1 MIKVENLRK
10 SFNDNNVLNG
20 LSIEIKEGTTIAII
34 GPSGSGKSTF
44 LRCLNLLEKP
54 NSGVLEIDDTSYDL
68 ALLDK
73 SKIAEVRKKS
83 AMVFQNYN
91 LFSNKTVLEN
101 ITLALKVVKKIDKHE
116 ANQTAVK
123 LLEKVGLL
131 EKKDAYPATLSGGQK
146 QRVAIARAL
155 ALKPEILLYDE
166 PTSSLDPELVGEVL
180 NVIKEV
186 ANEHVT
192 SLIVTHEMQFARD
205 VADHVVFIEGGEI
218 VEQGSPDVLFQ
229 NPEKE
234 RTKQFLKK
242 FISMN

>member
-229 NPEKE
+229 NPKKE

>member
-1 MIKVENLRK
+1 MIKVENLHK
-10 SFNDNNVLNG
+10 SFNENNVLNG
-20 LSIEIKEGTTIAII
+20 LSMQIKEGTTIAII

-73 SKIAEVRKKS
+73 AKIAEVRKKS

-205 VADHVVFIEGGEI
+205 VADHVVFIEDGEI

>member
-1 MIKVENLRK
+1 MIKVENLHK

-20 LSIEIKEGTTIAII
+20 ISIQIKEGTTIAII

-73 SKIAEVRKKS
+73 AKIAEVRKKS

-101 ITLALKVVKKIDKHE
+101 VTLALKVVKKIDKNE

-205 VADHVVFIEGGEI
+205 VADHVVFIEDGEI

-229 NPEKE
+229 NPKKE

>member
-1 MIKVENLRK
+1 MIKVENLHK

-20 LSIEIKEGTTIAII
+20 LSMQIKEGTTIAII

-73 SKIAEVRKKS
+73 AKIAEVRKKS

-123 LLEKVGLL
+123 LLEKVGLV
-131 EKKDAYPATLSGGQK
+131 EKKDSYPATLSGGQK

>member
-68 ALLDK
+68 AQLDK
-73 SKIAEVRKKS
+73 AKIAEVRKKS

-166 PTSSLDPELVGEVL
+166 PTSSLDPELIGEVL

-205 VADHVVFIEGGEI
+205 VADHVVFIEDGEI
-218 VEQGSPDVLFQ
+218 VEQESPDVLFQ
-229 NPEKE
+229 NPKKE

>member
-54 NSGVLEIDDTSYDL
+54 NSGVLEIDNTSYDL

-73 SKIAEVRKKS
+73 AKIAEVRKKS

-116 ANQTAVK
+116 ANQAAVK